1 MINFYSIKSK
11 SSGLFDTPF
20 PCESDARAV
29 YELRY
34 LINSVKDSAISAD
47 PSDHS
52 LIRVAMFDNESGKVK
67 AQNDCIIKDLSTLK
81 KKGGD

>member
-1 MINFYSIKSK
+1 MINLYSIKSK
-11 SSGLFDTPF
+11 SSGLYDTLF
-20 PCESDARAV
+20 PCENDARAV

-52 LIRVAMFDNESGKVK
+52 LIRVGLFDNEHGKLR
-67 AQNDCIIKDLSTLK
+67 AQHDVVVKDLSSLVK
-81 KKGGD
+81 KVGD